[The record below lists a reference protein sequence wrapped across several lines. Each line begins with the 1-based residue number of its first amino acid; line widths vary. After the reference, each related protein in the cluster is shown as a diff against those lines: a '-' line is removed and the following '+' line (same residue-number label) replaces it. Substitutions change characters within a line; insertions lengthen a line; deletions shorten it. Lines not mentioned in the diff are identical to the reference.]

1 MSLWLAIILPLAI
14 LIAQFTWDKFRER
27 SKQPIYYYKTEEIIS
42 ETGEFTSDIQIH
54 FKQEKVARVSIT
66 RIGLVNVGK
75 EPIDQTD
82 IKNID
87 HKLKVTFDNDV
98 SILQKPRIL
107 KTSREDIGF
116 QVAGG
121 DRGSSRFLSTF
132 SITEMEQL
140 WKWYTRAIRKPRWIS
155 AA

>member
-1 MSLWLAIILPLAI
+1 MYVTSYSFVYATMKLCPTYDWRLDLDMSLWLAIIPTLAI
-14 LIAQFTWDKFRER
+14 FVMQLIWDKLRER
-27 SKQPIYYYKTEEIIS
+27 SKRPIYYYKTEEIIS
-42 ETGEFTSDIQIH
+42 GTGEFANDIQIH

-98 SILQKPRIL
+98 RILQEPRIL
-107 KTSREDIGF
+107 KNLGRI
-116 QVAGG
+116 
-121 DRGSSRFLSTF
+121 
-132 SITEMEQL
+132 
-140 WKWYTRAIRKPRWIS
+140 
-155 AA
+155 

>member
-1 MSLWLAIILPLAI
+1 

-54 FKQEKVARVSIT
+54 FKQEKVSRVSTT
-66 RIGLVNVGK
+66 RIGLINVGK

-87 HKLKVTFDNDV
+87 HKLKVTFSNDIR
-98 SILQKPRIL
+98 ILQEPRIL
-107 KTSREDIGF
+107 RKSRKEIDF
-116 QVAGG
+116 
-121 DRGSSRFLSTF
+121 
-132 SITEMEQL
+132 
-140 WKWYTRAIRKPRWIS
+140 
-155 AA
+155 